1 MARFAM
7 FLQSTFLRSALVDA
21 KVLNA
26 ALDLGFHEKDL
37 SFSSSLC
44 FAAFFTCDAIA
55 FLVFY

>member
-21 KVLNA
+21 KVLSA
-26 ALDLGFHEKDL
+26 ALDIGFHEKDS
-37 SFSSSLC
+37 SFSSSLR
-44 FAAFFTCDAIA
+44 FTAFFTCNAIA